1 MSGMV
6 KNMTSEFESP
16 DFGRRWRIVP
26 VALALVLATG
36 SLAGCKSLEEPG
48 AHMAGYTLINETER
62 HPIMVSQ
69 QPASMSLSIPAGS
82 PGLSASQRAQVVDF
96 LRHFRAGDAGNSKLL
111 IAVPSGGA
119 NEVAAMRAAGQLNG
133 LIKEAG
139 FADNAVQVRPY
150 NGGRNASAPIRFAYM
165 RYVAQG
171 PNCGTWPT
179 NLAEEYRNLNYPN
192 FGCAQQANLAAM
204 IANPADLVTPRTMD
218 PADAERRSIVID
230 RYRQGRATG
239 SEKGAD
245 DNASVKGN

>member
-1 MSGMV
+1 MV
-6 KNMTSEFESP
+6 DNMTTEFASP
-16 DFGRRWRIVP
+16 NTSSRRRAVP
-26 VALALVLATG
+26 LALVLVLATAT
-36 SLAGCKSLEEPG
+36 LAGCKSLEEPG
-48 AHMAGYTLINETER
+48 AHVAGLTVIDPSER
-62 HPIMVSQ
+62 HPILVSQ
-69 QPASMSLSIPAGS
+69 QPTSMSLSIPAGS
-82 PGLSASQRAQVVDF
+82 PGLSASQRAQVTDF

-111 IAVPSGGA
+111 IAVPSGGP
-119 NEVAAMRAAGQLNG
+119 NEVAAMRATGQLNG

-150 NGGRNASAPIRFAYM
+150 NGGRDTSAPIRFAYM

-171 PNCGTWPT
+171 PHCGTWPT
-179 NLAEEYRNLNYPN
+179 NLAREERNLNYPN

-218 PADAERRSIVID
+218 PADAERRSIVMD
-230 RYRQGRATG
+230 KYRQGKATG